1 MKNPTG
7 NKLEKLVFGMFD
19 QMVEGADKYVT
30 KQGSTW
36 LIFTES
42 KKWVIEFTKDKTL
55 WFNYNIFQGELE
67 LIGKDCTEERDL
79 IKDWFES
86 RFLNKPKVEET
97 KKRRLCPSPLVED
110 TIQNGVKEAHHVDV
124 MKFFDKKMENT
135 IENGVKNT
143 IFGVEENETDVEDTI
158 QNGVKETRTF
168 NSPPIKSIEDTIQNG
183 VKETQTRMWP
193 PVGAVEDTIQNGVKD
208 IDYLE
213 GLPIQ
218 TRMWPPVGAVEDT
231 IQNGVKDIDYLEG
244 LPMEH
249 VEYTIQ
255 NGVKQ
260 TSHSEDEDLDD
271 VEDTIENGVK
281 HTIDIE
287 HRNKFIIEDTIQNG
301 VKHTRKGVVEQ
312 TRRVEYTIQNGVKDV
327 RTPGVG
333 DLESTVDFMNE
344 NNTLDVQKLL
354 DDVIED
360 GVKQVEKGNWF
371 NVLGAEGAIEDGVK
385 ETKEDRLF
393 RTIHVMNTIKNGVKE
408 TKESVLES
416 LEQIDHQVTN
426 SEITESINDAIENG
440 VKEVKEISNFDLTS
454 EIFKVN
460 AKQAIRDGVK
470 ELKVWKSNRCE
481 EHGYFEF
488 VDGIPTYTPMTQVK
502 DVLENGVKKLKELPD
517 KSGEFRGYGDW
528 YRTQGN
534 MTKPH
539 TEYVKEVI
547 EDSYNHRG
555 RVEGVIRNTDKDGI

>member
-7 NKLEKLVFGMFD
+7 NKLDKLIFGMFD

-42 KKWVIEFTKDKTL
+42 RKWVIEFTKDKTL
-55 WFNYNIFQGELE
+55 WFNYNAFQNELD

-143 IFGVEENETDVEDTI
+143 IFGVEEDETDVEDTI

-183 VKETQTRMWP
+183 VKYTKAMKLSINASVEDTIQNGVKETQTRMWP
-193 PVGAVEDTIQNGVKD
+193 PVGAV
-208 IDYLE
+208 
-213 GLPIQ
+213 
-218 TRMWPPVGAVEDT
+218 
-231 IQNGVKDIDYLEG
+231 
-244 LPMEH
+244 
-249 VEYTIQ
+249 
-255 NGVKQ
+255 
-260 TSHSEDEDLDD
+260 DE
-271 VEDTIENGVK
+271 TIENGVK
-281 HTIDIE
+281 E
-287 HRNKFIIEDTIQNG
+287 
-301 VKHTRKGVVEQ
+301 
-312 TRRVEYTIQNGVKDV
+312 
-327 RTPGVG
+327 
-333 DLESTVDFMNE
+333 
-344 NNTLDVQKLL
+344 
-354 DDVIED
+354 
-360 GVKQVEKGNWF
+360 
-371 NVLGAEGAIEDGVK
+371 A
-385 ETKEDRLF
+385 KEDRLF
-393 RTIHVMNTIKNGVKE
+393 RTIHVMNAIVNGVKHVEDGDWLDQDERINDIIEDGVKE
-408 TKESVLES
+408 TKESMLES

-426 SEITESINDAIENG
+426 SEITENINDAIENG
-440 VKEVKEISNFDLTS
+440 VKETKEISNISLMS

-502 DVLENGVKKLKELPD
+502 DVLENGVKEIQPLPAQD
-517 KSGEFRGYGDW
+517 GNRDW
-528 YRTQGN
+528 GLYYHRQEDR
-534 MTKPH
+534 TKPH